1 LHYYNLRRKLLH
13 QILGQDSEM
22 KKARVMNFRVAFAL
36 AAMWLLATFVARI
49 DSSAEMRSR
58 NSIDQ
63 QKSAPKSVTPV
74 LVELFTSEGCSSC
87 PPADALLAQID
98 ARQPVSGADAIV
110 LEEHVDYWDDQG
122 WRDPFA
128 SKAATQRQQDYASS
142 LHAEVY
148 TPQMVVDGRTE
159 LLGSDQNAA
168 QHAIEK
174 ASGAQKT
181 SLELSWVGATAT
193 MSEPK
198 FLRVRV
204 GKISGD
210 NPSAGQNAEVF
221 LAITES
227 HLHSDVRRG
236 ENAGRGL
243 EHDGVVRKLTSL
255 GRASGSGEF
264 SFDLQ
269 TGVKLSPEWKRE
281 NIRVIAFVQD
291 VHSRRIYA
299 ATATTY

>member
-1 LHYYNLRRKLLH
+1 
-13 QILGQDSEM
+13 
-22 KKARVMNFRVAFAL
+22 MNSRIAL
-36 AAMWLLATFVARI
+36 ALIGVSLLATFVARTN
-49 DSSAEMRSR
+49 SSAEVRSH
-58 NSIDQ
+58 NLINQ
-63 QKSAPKSVTPV
+63 QAGNGAVKPATPV

-87 PPADALLAQID
+87 PPADALLAKID
-98 ARQPVSGADAIV
+98 AKQPVSGADAII

-128 SKAATQRQQDYASS
+128 SKAATQRQQDYANT

-148 TPQMVVDGRTE
+148 TPQMIVDGRTE

-168 QHAIEK
+168 QRAIEK
-174 ASGAQKT
+174 AIAAPKT
-181 SLELSWVGATAT
+181 SVELSWVGATMT
-193 MSEPK
+193 MGGPK
-198 FLRVRV
+198 LLRVRV
-204 GKISGD
+204 GKLSGAD
-210 NPSAGQNAEVF
+210 NASAGQNAEVF

-255 GRASGSGEF
+255 GRASGSGDF

-269 TGVKLSPEWKRE
+269 TGVKPSPEWKRE
-281 NIRVIAFVQD
+281 NVRVIVFVQD
-291 VHSRRIYA
+291 VRSRRIYGL
-299 ATATTY
+299 TSTTY

>member
-1 LHYYNLRRKLLH
+1 
-13 QILGQDSEM
+13 
-22 KKARVMNFRVAFAL
+22 MNFR
-36 AAMWLLATFVARI
+36 ATFAVISLSLFVLFVAQT
-49 DSSAEMRSR
+49 DSSAKI
-58 NSIDQ
+58 NSHNSPGQ
-63 QKSAPKSVTPV
+63 QAINSGAKSATPV

-98 ARQPVSGADAIV
+98 ARQTVGGAQAII

-122 WRDPFA
+122 WHDPFA
-128 SKAATQRQQDYASS
+128 SKAATQRQQEYADT

-148 TPQMVVDGRTE
+148 TPQMIVDGRTE

-168 QHAIEK
+168 QRAIEK
-174 ASGAQKT
+174 ASGAPKT

-193 MSEPK
+193 MGGPK
-198 FLRVRV
+198 LLRVHV
-204 GKISGD
+204 GKISGAESA
-210 NPSAGQNAEVF
+210 SAGQNAEVL

-236 ENAGRGL
+236 ENAGRAL

-264 SFDLQ
+264 SFDSQ
-269 TGVKLSPEWKRE
+269 TAVKLSPDWKRE
-281 NIRVIAFVQD
+281 NIRVVVFVQE
-291 VHSRRIYA
+291 VRSRRVYA
-299 ATATTY
+299 AASTAY

>member
-1 LHYYNLRRKLLH
+1 MKKVRPMNLRV
-13 QILGQDSEM
+13 G
-22 KKARVMNFRVAFAL
+22 FAL
-36 AAMWLLATFVARI
+36 TVIWLLATFVART
-49 DSSAEMRSR
+49 DSSAEMLPHNLVSR
-58 NSIDQ
+58 Q
-63 QKSAPKSVTPV
+63 AVKTAPKSVMPV

-87 PPADALLAQID
+87 PPADKLLAQID
-98 ARQPVSGADAIV
+98 ARQPVNGADAIV

-148 TPQMVVDGRTE
+148 TPQMIVDGRTE

-174 ASGAQKT
+174 AISTQKT

-193 MSEPK
+193 MGGPK
-198 FLRVRV
+198 LLRVRV
-204 GKISGD
+204 GKLAGD
-210 NPSAGQNAEVF
+210 SASVGQNAEVF

-269 TGVKLSPEWKRE
+269 TGVKLAPEWKRE

-291 VHSRRIYA
+291 VRSRRIYA
-299 ATATTY
+299 ATSTTY